1 MTKHKNEV
9 TLSGKIIK
17 MYTPKP
23 QRLLLRIHA
32 GENLPE
38 CFVCG
43 WLADFV
49 TTNYKVGDYISL
61 KCNLQSTRKERV
73 GRSVTIFVDSVLPSK
88 KVMQN
93 NFDMVGEIRS
103 LYVGDVYST
112 IHVGCITEHK
122 STVPVFVYNNKCL
135 DKAFEVG
142 DEIVIKG
149 EIQTKKCVYPEGR
162 TIFHQNYVCRQLEKA

>member
-43 WLADFV
+43 WLADFI
-49 TTNYKVGDYISL
+49 TTNYKVGDYISV
-61 KCNLQSTRKERV
+61 KCNLQSSRKEKV
-73 GRSVTIFVDSVLPSK
+73 GRAVTVFVDSVLPTK

-93 NFDMVGEIRS
+93 NFEMVGEIRS
-103 LYVGDVYST
+103 IYVGDLFTTVY
-112 IHVGCITEHK
+112 VGCVTEYK
-122 STVPVFVYNNKCL
+122 STVPILIFNRRNI
-135 DKAFEVG
+135 DKHFAAG
-142 DEIVIKG
+142 DTVAIRG
-149 EIQTKKCVYPEGR
+149 EIQTKKCVYQEKA
-162 TIFHQNYVCRQLEKA
+162 IHHQNYVCKQIQKV